1 MPSKNLKKAVPPV
14 SEWSVKRHG
23 IQLFIDAP
31 IRSFKAGVSLDV
43 EDDERGG
50 FVGLGIFDHHS
61 RSAYYWSRFELAK
74 QLTIPPF
81 CAHNGRSDLEKLKAW
96 GFAVDETYLIHDTQL
111 YAHIIDSS
119 RKMYGLKPLV
129 KAEFNEEYPSYEDLT
144 GKKTG
149 KNHITLDKLP
159 VELVAEYNA
168 CDTWY
173 TWKLYDRQSK
183 TLY

>member
-1 MPSKNLKKAVPPV
+1 MKVKEVPPV

-23 IQLFIDAP
+23 VTLVINPATYPFFDRGA
-31 IRSFKAGVSLDV
+31 SLDV
-43 EDDERGG
+43 EDDEQGN
-50 FVGLGIFDHHS
+50 FVGLGIYNPS
-61 RSAYYWSRFELAK
+61 EKTCYYWSDWPEVTGVK
-74 QLTIPPF
+74 ISPF
-81 CAHNGRSDLEKLKAW
+81 VAHNGRTDLEKLKAW
-96 GFAVDETYLIHDTQL
+96 GFDVDESYLIHDTQL

-159 VELVAEYNA
+159 VELVAQYNA
-168 CDTWY
+168 NDTYW
-173 TWKLYDRQSK
+173 TWKLYDRQRT